1 MLSYFRRIATRAE
14 ELGNHRRKYLH
25 GIERWGQLL
34 IDRLEESG
42 RFDRVHLRRRA
53 QDVSYEMDCVLQ
65 SGRDPDERLGLLGC
79 YFALQFLLINIR
91 SIDMLRLNVTEG
103 ERRISVYR
111 DFLRRTGDDYSRLI
125 REYIRRLLRIFLSG
139 GPRPEF
145 LVCAV
150 GTRIHQDDV
159 DLGIIDDGSP
169 AREALNQA
177 IGRMA
182 TEMLRWASAP
192 DFYLSEHVGGRGYTV
207 SIDEYARRL
216 DERILD
222 FVSVTEI
229 LGAQPL
235 VGSRRLFE
243 RFEREIHDRYY
254 YRPEV
259 LSREHEGYLRGLL
272 GEINSLL
279 WWPQARNTIA
289 PKQDL
294 LRPVTA
300 ILWAY
305 RTMLGIRDVG
315 TWKALSRISSA
326 LRRNRE
332 QFRRLERS
340 YTFVETVRHLY
351 QQFAAQEEEIDL
363 GDADTRANLQQV
375 AEAMGYEDTGVV
387 AAWEHLLVHYHEHV
401 RVGRTMV
408 RGLMPAV
415 ARHVRRCTVFAP
427 IVRRRL
433 VERRAGH
440 APRENFAEAILR
452 AHEYFSGIKYWADL
466 LEAMED
472 PDQPLLDVLV
482 EDIESLD
489 ADRRRRVID
498 GFADWAS
505 QTFVTALHLLALIGR
520 RRRDPRF
527 RRLFEQLNDAF
538 LSRLTG
544 GPDEI
549 RRFATVFVHNPAMV
563 HEYLT
568 LADDDDRRRFQ
579 EVLSGPVYGEEL
591 ALWRERLRT
600 LTGIHVHGSHYFR
613 NAVGRVCAERPEFLL
628 QLGELD
634 VLDKIATG
642 QLAEAMRL
650 SSPASQKKA
659 LGTYYDVEFV
669 RAGLATF
676 AGHPP
681 AEVDAAFSTVCDH
694 YLENLFDI
702 CKSELDREQG
712 RRILTHDRLGLF
724 VSGGHAR
731 GRAFQD
737 DWDLILLLFAETDE
751 LLDYSNRIAARMN
764 REIARRGLMPQYHFA
779 DRFGR
784 YVTPRHELERLLEP
798 ARDEVFVEMC
808 QLLGARMIVGS
819 GRTAAEFHDRILERL
834 IFSER
839 DFFID
844 AAVREMR
851 SRHAFREAKGGWD
864 ADTDIKECHG
874 GLRDLELLML
884 MWKVHDRAL
893 DPISE
898 GFWGTLIERHPEHR
912 AAFEALHDASQFLNR
927 LRDVYRLTVAPVNRF
942 DPAELGRV
950 ARLMGFADGPDE
962 EASRRVADEFTRQRR
977 VVIENCE
984 RLITALRG

>member
-1 MLSYFRRIATRAE
+1 M
-14 ELGNHRRKYLH
+14 
-25 GIERWGQLL
+25 
-34 IDRLEESG
+34 
-42 RFDRVHLRRRA
+42 HLRRRA

-65 SGRDPDERLGLLGC
+65 SGRDQEERLGLLGC
-79 YFALQFLLINIR
+79 YFALQFLLVNIR
-91 SIDMLRLNVTEG
+91 AIDMLRLNVTEG

-111 DFLRRTGDDYSRLI
+111 DFLRLTGDDYSRLI
-125 REYIRRLLRIFLSG
+125 REYIRRLLRLFLSG
-139 GPRPEF
+139 GQRPEF
-145 LVCAV
+145 LICAV

-169 AREALNQA
+169 ARAALNQA

-182 TEMLRWASAP
+182 TEMFRWSSAP
-192 DFYLSEHVGGRGYTV
+192 DFYLSEHVGSRGYTV
-207 SIDEYARRL
+207 SIEEYARRL

-243 RFEREIHDRYY
+243 RFQLEIHERYY
-254 YRPEV
+254 YHPDRS
-259 LSREHEGYLRGLL
+259 SREHEGYLRGLM

-279 WWPQARNTIA
+279 WWPQAQDTIA

-305 RTMLGIRDVG
+305 RTMLGIREPG
-315 TWKALSRISSA
+315 TWKALSRISNT
-326 LRRNRE
+326 LRRHRE
-332 QFRRLERS
+332 QLRRLERS

-363 GDADTRANLQQV
+363 ADADTRANLQQV
-375 AEAMGYEDTGVV
+375 AEAMGYEDTGVI
-387 AAWEHLLVHYHEHV
+387 AAWEHLMVHYHEHV
-401 RVGRTMV
+401 RVGRAMV
-408 RGLMPAV
+408 KALMPPV
-415 ARHVRRCTVFAP
+415 ARHIRRCTVFGP
-427 IVRRRL
+427 LVRRRL
-433 VERRAGH
+433 AARRLGQPA
-440 APRENFAEAILR
+440 RQNLAEGILR

-466 LEAMED
+466 LATLED
-472 PDQPLLDVLV
+472 PEQPLLDALI
-482 EDIESLD
+482 EDIEVLD
-489 ADRRRRVID
+489 AERRQRVVE
-498 GFADWAS
+498 GFADWAAE
-505 QTFVTALHLLALIGR
+505 TFVTALHLLVLIGR
-520 RRRDPRF
+520 RRAEPACA
-527 RRLFEQLNDAF
+527 RLLAELNDAF

-544 GPDEI
+544 DPDEI

-568 LADDDDRRRFQ
+568 VVDDASRQRFH
-579 EVLSGPVYGEEL
+579 EALSGPVYGEEL
-591 ALWRERLRT
+591 SRWRDRLLT
-600 LTGIHVHGSHYFR
+600 LTEIHVRGSRYFR

-634 VLDKIATG
+634 VLDKIARG

-650 SSPASQKKA
+650 SSPTSQKNA

-676 AGHPP
+676 AGHAP

-702 CKSELDREQG
+702 CKSEVDRERG

-737 DWDLILLLFAETDE
+737 DWDLILLLFTDTDE
-751 LLDYSNRIAARMN
+751 LLEYSNRIAARMN

-779 DRFGR
+779 DRFGWF
-784 YVTPRHELERLLEP
+784 VTPIYELERLLQP
-798 ARDEVFVEMC
+798 ARDEIFVEMS
-808 QLLGARMIVGS
+808 QLLGGRMVVGS
-819 GRTAAEFHDRILERL
+819 GRTATEFYERILDRL

-839 DFFID
+839 EFFI
-844 AAVREMR
+844 AAAIREMR
-851 SRHAFREAKGGWD
+851 SRHAFREAKGGWEH
-864 ADTDIKECHG
+864 DTDIKECRG

-884 MWKVHDRAL
+884 MWKVQDRAL

-898 GFWGTLIERHPEHR
+898 GFWHTLTGRHPELR
-912 AAFEALHDASQFLNR
+912 DAFEALHDASQFLNR
-927 LRDVYRLTVAPVNRF
+927 LRDVYRLTVAPVNRL
-942 DPAELGRV
+942 DPEELGRT
-950 ARLMGFADGPDE
+950 AALMGFEDRPD
-962 EASRRVADEFTRQRR
+962 APAARRLAQEFFRQRR
-977 VVIENCE
+977 IVIECTE
-984 RLITALRG
+984 RLITRLEG